1 MELNGVWNR
10 SGDPENTSMSPE
22 SQWSDFLRK
31 IKIKIMNTLDKNDIP
46 LSVLADKI
54 GVTEEDLAE
63 ALDIS
68 EDIYLSA
75 LYEIVINMK
84 LTIDLVNREQEIFL
98 RKYITSDF
106 ELFDKFDGF
115 DRDVSYYKK
124 CSEEIPYMEDDI
136 KNLNTSFM
144 IKVAK

>member
-1 MELNGVWNR
+1 
-10 SGDPENTSMSPE
+10 
-22 SQWSDFLRK
+22 
-31 IKIKIMNTLDKNDIP
+31 MNTLDKNDIP